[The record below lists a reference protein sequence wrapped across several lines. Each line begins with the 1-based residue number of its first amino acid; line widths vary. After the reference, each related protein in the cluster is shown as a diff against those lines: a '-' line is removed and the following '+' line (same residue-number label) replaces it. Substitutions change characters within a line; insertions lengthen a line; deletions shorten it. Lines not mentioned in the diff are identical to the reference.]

1 MDEVFSVQQRRTRSS
16 NRNET
21 TARSK
26 DILTF
31 FNKEIN
37 VIACAFAEKK
47 IIVIDEFINLYY

>member
-31 FNKEIN
+31 FNKEIK
-37 VIACAFAEKK
+37 VIACAIAERKS
-47 IIVIDEFINLYY
+47 L